1 MEAWLV
7 LALIADKFGH
17 PRQAV
22 EAIRSA
28 VELASPERDAP
39 AFLDPATSS
48 SRPRRCRRTASMAAE
63 TDKSSR
69 CPAIPRRAA
78 PGCTEPDPLVE
89 PLTERELAI
98 LGELPTMESNAE
110 IAKAFYISANTVK
123 AHLKHLYRK
132 LDVSN
137 RREAVRRGRELGLI
151 P

>member
-1 MEAWLV
+1 MGTPARPSKRS
-7 LALIADKFGH
+7 A
-17 PRQAV
+17 
-22 EAIRSA
+22 SA
-28 VELASPERDAP
+28 VELASPERLVRP
-39 AFLDPATSS
+39 FLVTGSDRAGVLVQRLVAGAAHPDEFI
-48 SRPRRCRRTASMAAE
+48 RCILARSTGPDRDLA
-63 TDKSSR
+63 
-69 CPAIPRRAA
+69 
-78 PGCTEPDPLVE
+78 EPDPLVE